1 MTFFKKFNFLDI
13 RVFAHERVVRA
24 TRESFERRAGRR
36 TSRSRSYAVR
46 PRGDRAGVDGLVWID
61 ERSRS
66 CPSSVSGS
74 RSFAALVGSTSGA
87 GEPAEA
93 EASAREAISVVVFG
107 GFVVARVEV
116 ARRAASVALK

>member
-1 MTFFKKFNFLDI
+1 M
-13 RVFAHERVVRA
+13 
-24 TRESFERRAGRR
+24 SFERRAGRR

-46 PRGDRAGVDGLVWID
+46 PCGDRAGVDGLVWID

-116 ARRAASVALK
+116 ARRVASVALK

>member
-93 EASAREAISVVVFG
+93 SAREAISVVVFG
-107 GFVVARVEV
+107 GFVVARDEV